1 MILFALTFAMWF
13 WHRPVAKEQWKQWKN
28 LRDRAER
35 LQENAVNL
43 MDFAVVLELTF
54 NMVSS
59 ATKN

>member
-13 WHRPVAKEQWKQWKN
+13 WHRPVAKEQWKYWKN
-28 LRDRAER
+28 LRERAER
-35 LQENAVNL
+35 HQEDVVNQI
-43 MDFAVVLELTF
+43 AVVLELTY